1 MKKNNIVPVVLIFLF
16 TAHTAFA
23 QNQATVIKTEALKM
37 AKALAALDLETY
49 ATYTYPTLV
58 TDKEG
63 KEKIKQGVDSIEKY
77 REQFGIKVKSVLLG
91 NPSAVVTYKGV
102 QQCTLPQ
109 TMTVEAFMGS
119 METETTLIGLSND
132 GKKWY
137 FVDAMM
143 YRNKKTKSKLPE
155 LSPDLVIPPMKQPKI
170 IQAETKK
177 TN

>member
-1 MKKNNIVPVVLIFLF
+1 MKKSFQLVLVLCFALQS
-16 TAHTAFA
+16 TVA
-23 QNQATVIKTEALKM
+23 QNIQTVIKTEALKM

-109 TMTVEAFMGS
+109 TMTIEAFMGS

-137 FVDAMM
+137 FVDALM
-143 YRNKKTKSKLPE
+143 YRQKDAKSKLPE
-155 LSPDLVIPPMKQPKI
+155 LSPELVIPPMKQPKI